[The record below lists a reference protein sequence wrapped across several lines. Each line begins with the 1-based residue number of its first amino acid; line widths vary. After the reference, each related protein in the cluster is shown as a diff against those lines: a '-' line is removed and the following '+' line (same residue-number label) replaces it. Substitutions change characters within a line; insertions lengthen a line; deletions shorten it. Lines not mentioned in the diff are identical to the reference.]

1 MECSR
6 QEYWSGLPFHF
17 LGALSNP
24 GIKPGSPAMQA
35 DSLLSEPP
43 EKSIYIYIYI
53 YSFVPLGTGQ
63 NVHFLIGLL
72 CLLTDGMFSF
82 AEMCYYSRHSL
93 HIITCLI

>member
-17 LGALSNP
+17 LGALSDP
-24 GIKPGSPAMQA
+24 GMKPGSSTMQA

-43 EKSIYIYIYI
+43 ERSIYIYI

-63 NVHFLIGLL
+63 NVHFLLV
-72 CLLTDGMFSF
+72 SF
-82 AEMCYYSRHSL
+82 AYSL
-93 HIITCLI
+93 MACFLLLKCVVILDM